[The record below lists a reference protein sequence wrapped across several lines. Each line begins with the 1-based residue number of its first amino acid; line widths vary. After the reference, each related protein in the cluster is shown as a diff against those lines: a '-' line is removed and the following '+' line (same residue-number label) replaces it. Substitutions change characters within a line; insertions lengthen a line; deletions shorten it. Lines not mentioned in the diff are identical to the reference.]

1 MILPSIF
8 PKPCGGVGIGNN
20 TESGRMFFNKES
32 GSAAFEKTALPHLD
46 FIYKSA
52 YRFCGNATDAE
63 DLTQETF
70 HVAFEKFS
78 QLKDH
83 AKCKSWLFM
92 IMRRL
97 YLKEVQRHKRYTLV
111 DFDDTYYNFKQIKS
125 ISGDQLRH
133 VINGEVQTVL
143 DRLDERYKMPLVLSY
158 LGDFSYQEI
167 ADMLKIPL
175 GTVMS
180 RIARAK
186 IHLKKEL
193 TKSMFEK

>member
-1 MILPSIF
+1 
-8 PKPCGGVGIGNN
+8 
-20 TESGRMFFNKES
+20 MFSKDK
-32 GSAAFEKTALPHLD
+32 SASTLFEETALPHLD

-70 HVAFEKFS
+70 QVAFEKFS
-78 QLKDH
+78 QLKDRS
-83 AKCKSWLFM
+83 KCKSWLFM

-97 YLKEVQRHKRYTLV
+97 YLKEVQRSKRYTLT
-111 DFDDTYYNFKQIKS
+111 DFDEGYYNL
-125 ISGDQLRH
+125 GPLANLDTDQLRH
-133 VINGEVQTVL
+133 VINGELQNIL
-143 DRLDERYKMPLVLSY
+143 DKLDERYKIPLVLSY

-167 ADMLKIPL
+167 ADMLNIPL

-186 IHLKKEL
+186 ICLKKEL
-193 TKSMFEK
+193 GKNLSSK

>member
-1 MILPSIF
+1 
-8 PKPCGGVGIGNN
+8 
-20 TESGRMFFNKES
+20 MFFNNS
-32 GSAAFEKTALPHLD
+32 SSTSTFEKIALPYLD

-52 YRFCGNATDAE
+52 YRYCGNATDAE

-78 QLKDH
+78 QLRDT

-97 YLKEVQRHKRYTLV
+97 YLKEIQRSKRFTLV
-111 DFDDTYYNFKQIKS
+111 DFDDTFYDTKGLSSYS
-125 ISGDQLRH
+125 EDQLRH
-133 VINGEVQTVL
+133 IVDGELQNVL
-143 DRLDERYKMPLVLSY
+143 DKLDERYKMPLVLSY
-158 LGDFSYQEI
+158 MGDFSYQEI
-167 ADMLKIPL
+167 ANMLKIPL

-186 IHLKKEL
+186 GFLKKEL
-193 TKSMFEK
+193 TKSVTKI

>member
-1 MILPSIF
+1 
-8 PKPCGGVGIGNN
+8 
-20 TESGRMFFNKES
+20 MFFNNKS
-32 GSAAFEKTALPHLD
+32 PSSAFEKIALPHLD

-70 HVAFEKFS
+70 QIAFEKFS

-97 YLKEVQRHKRYTLV
+97 YLKEVEHHKRYTLV
-111 DFDDTYYNFKQIKS
+111 DFDDTYYNFRRVKS
-125 ISGDQLRH
+125 TSEDQLRH
-133 VINGEVQTVL
+133 VIEMELQNTL
-143 DRLDERYKMPLVLSY
+143 NKLDERYKMPLVLSY

-180 RIARAK
+180 RISRAK
-186 IHLKKEL
+186 VCLKKEL
-193 TKSMFEK
+193 TKSLPGK

>member
-1 MILPSIF
+1 MIFRNSSSS
-8 PKPCGGVGIGNN
+8 V
-20 TESGRMFFNKES
+20 
-32 GSAAFEKTALPHLD
+32 FEKVALPHLD
-46 FIYKSA
+46 FIYKAA

-78 QLKDH
+78 QLRDQS
-83 AKCKSWLFM
+83 KCKSWLFM

-97 YLKEVQRHKRYTLV
+97 YLKEVERSKRYTLV
-111 DFDDTYYNFKQIKS
+111 DFDDTLYDFKQVKAFS
-125 ISGDQLRH
+125 ENQLRQ
-133 VINGEVQTVL
+133 VINGELQNVL
-143 DRLDERYKMPLVLSY
+143 NKLDERYKIPLVLSY
-158 LGDFSYQEI
+158 MGDFSYQEI

-186 IHLKKEL
+186 GFLKKEL
-193 TKSMFEK
+193 TKSIPHKNEHL